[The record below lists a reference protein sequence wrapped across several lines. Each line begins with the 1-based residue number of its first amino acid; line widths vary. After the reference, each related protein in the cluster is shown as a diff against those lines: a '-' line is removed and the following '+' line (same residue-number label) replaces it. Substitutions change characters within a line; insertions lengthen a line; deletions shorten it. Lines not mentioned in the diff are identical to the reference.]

1 MPKASRIIATEAQI
15 NLRLLSDYNKYEGN
29 LEFNTKD
36 SKGQTV
42 LVSISLIN
50 DMVTI
55 KTPESHIDDE
65 LYQKLNNTLD
75 QSYFLDEESTK
86 EIFAMFREMHE
97 AADRVLSLIKYHL
110 KHYSIPETLGSYK
123 SMKWGNSLETLH
135 QVRGIYYGDLTTV
148 LDSFS
153 YRRIDAEW
161 QGFVQSALDAKIE
174 PLLAM
179 RHLHRAKHE
188 PHPHHK
194 WIDATIA
201 AELAVK
207 EILIRNS
214 PFLAEILL
222 EVPSPPLS
230 KLYGKLSAHYL
241 GARSPYVSKLQDGQT
256 IRNELVHRPASKK
269 IDAQKANDY
278 VEMVSDAIFHLLSLV
293 YPKDMLIRNSAPGV
307 ITPDE
312 SQKS

>member
-1 MPKASRIIATEAQI
+1 MPNANRIISTEVQI
-15 NLRLLSDYNKYEGN
+15 NLNLLSDYNKYEGN
-29 LEFNTKD
+29 LDFTTKD
-36 SKGQTV
+36 SKGQAV
-42 LVSISLIN
+42 LVSISLLN
-50 DMVTI
+50 EMVTVKI
-55 KTPESHIDDE
+55 PELNIDEE
-65 LYQKLNNTLD
+65 LYQELNNTLD
-75 QSYFLDEESTK
+75 QSYFLDQRTTDK
-86 EIFAMFREMHE
+86 VLAMFGEMRE
-97 AADRVLSLIKYHL
+97 AADSVLSIIKYHL
-110 KHYSIPETLGSYK
+110 KHYSIPETFGSYK
-123 SMKWGNSLETLH
+123 SMKWGDSLETLH
-135 QVRGIYYGDLTTV
+135 HVRGTYYGNLITV
-148 LDSFS
+148 FDNFS
-153 YRRIDAEW
+153 HRRIDAEW

-179 RHLHRAKHE
+179 RHLHRAKNE

-207 EILIRNS
+207 EILIRKR

-230 KLYGKLSAHYL
+230 KLYGKLSDHYL

-293 YPKDMLIRNSAPGV
+293 HPEDMLIRNSAPYV
-307 ITPDE
+307 SSPDE
-312 SQKS
+312 IQQS